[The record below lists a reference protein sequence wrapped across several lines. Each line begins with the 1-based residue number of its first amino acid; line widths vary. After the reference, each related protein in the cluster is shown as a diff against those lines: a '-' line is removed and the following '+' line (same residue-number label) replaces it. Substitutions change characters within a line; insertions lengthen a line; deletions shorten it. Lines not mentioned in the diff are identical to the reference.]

1 MTITPL
7 MPVYPRSPV
16 RPVRG
21 EGVYLYGEQGE
32 KYLDFASGIAVNLL
46 GHGHPHLTRA
56 IQEQAA
62 TLIHVSNLYGSPQ
75 GEALAQRLVDL
86 TFADTVFFTNSGA
99 EAVECAIKTAR
110 RYHHHHGRP
119 EKHVLISFRN
129 AFHGRTIGTISA
141 TDQPKLRDGFAPL
154 LPGFTVVDFDDLE
167 AAAAAVDGHT
177 AGFLVEPIQGE
188 GGIRPASEAFM
199 TGLRRIS
206 DEKDLMLV
214 LDEVQC
220 GVGRTGRLY
229 AYEHYGIEPDI
240 LATAKGIGGGF
251 PVGACLATEKAAAG
265 MVVGTHG
272 STYGGNPLAMAACE
286 AVLDIV
292 ATPEFLAN
300 VRTSGERLRGALEQ
314 MIPNHDW
321 LFDHVRG
328 LGLMLGLKL
337 KSDSRAFVNHARS
350 HGILTAAAGD
360 NVVRLLPPLTIEEH
374 HIRECVEKLSEAA
387 RAFKPAEAVLE
398 AAVGGRRGYPPE
410 GPARVSATCTS
421 VVEVRRVCPAGARGS
436 RYGGPAA
443 LWHQP

>member
-1 MTITPL
+1 MAITPL

-21 EGVYLYGEQGE
+21 EGVYLYGERGE

-46 GHGHPHLTRA
+46 GHGHPHLTKA

-119 EKHVLISFRN
+119 EKNVLITFRN
-129 AFHGRTIGTISA
+129 AFHGRTMATISA
-141 TDQPKLRDGFAPL
+141 TDQDKLRNGFAPL
-154 LPGFTVVDFDDLE
+154 LPGFTVVDFDDLD
-167 AAAAAVDGHT
+167 AAAAAVDENT
-177 AGFLVEPIQGE
+177 AGFLVEPVQGE
-188 GGIRPASEAFM
+188 GGIRPASAQFM
-199 TGLRRIS
+199 QGLRRLC

-220 GVGRTGRLY
+220 GVARTGKLY

-251 PVGACLATEKAAAG
+251 PLGACLATEKAAAG

-272 STYGGNPLAMAACE
+272 STYGGNPLAMAAGQ
-286 AVLDIV
+286 AVLDVV
-292 ATPEFLAN
+292 ANPEFLDQ
-300 VRTSGERLRGALEQ
+300 VTRMGERLRGALEQ
-314 MIPNHDW
+314 MIPNHDH
-321 LFDHVRG
+321 LFESVRG
-328 LGLMLGLKL
+328 MGLMLGVRMKT
-337 KSDSRAFVNHARS
+337 DSRAFVTYLRD
-350 HGILTAAAGD
+350 HGLLTVAAGD
-360 NVVRLLPPLTIEEH
+360 NVMRVLPPLVIGEAHVTEF
-374 HIRECVEKLSEAA
+374 VERLSEAA
-387 RAFKPAEAVLE
+387 RAYEVPKE
-398 AAVGGRRGYPPE
+398 AA
-410 GPARVSATCTS
+410 
-421 VVEVRRVCPAGARGS
+421 
-436 RYGGPAA
+436 
-443 LWHQP
+443 